1 MYVLAYEYM
10 CISVYVYDW
19 YVVCGYMIGMWYTY
33 MIGMWYAYMIGMW
46 YVDWYVDVYDWYVV
60 YIYDWYVVCGLVY
73 GCI

>member
-19 YVVCGYMIGMWYTY
+19 YVVCGYMIGMWYTC
-33 MIGMWYAYMIGMW
+33 MFGMW

-60 YIYDWYVVCGLVY
+60 NVYDSYVVYMYDWLVSCELV
-73 GCI
+73 GGRI